1 MFRKNLLLAT
11 GFVAALFLLYKICV
25 FIGIPLY
32 PYGMLL
38 FLLPLFG
45 LIPVFQYLSFKELS
59 GYKKQLIESGSF
71 THEQLDAMSS
81 QEIERNWR
89 ENLHRS

>member
-59 GYKKQLIESGSF
+59 GYKKQLIESGGF

>member
-11 GFVAALFLLYKICV
+11 GFVATLFLLYKICV
-25 FIGIPLY
+25 FVGIPLY

-45 LIPVFQYLSFKELS
+45 LIPIFQYLSFKELS
-59 GYKKQLIESGSF
+59 GYKKQLIESGEF
-71 THEQLDAMSS
+71 THEQLDEMPSH
-81 QEIERNWR
+81 EVERNWR
-89 ENLHRS
+89 EKLHRS